1 MSQST
6 LITGPEEAF
15 MKVIFPV
22 VMLLLVAFVMPVEA
36 ASLKVTELAVTTKVS
51 KGKPIDAVHR
61 ISYRSVK
68 TLYGFTRTLSEPPQA
83 TTVTQVWLRDGQPFK
98 EVSMPVK
105 GRRWRLYSTLPID
118 ASSVG
123 RWRLEVR
130 DPEGQVLKAA
140 EFQIN

>member
-1 MSQST
+1 
-6 LITGPEEAF
+6 
-15 MKVIFPV
+15 MKLIFPV
-22 VMLLLVAFVMPVEA
+22 VMVLVVAMALPVEA
-36 ASLKVTELAVTTKVS
+36 ATLKVTELAVTTKVS

-68 TLYGFTRTLSEPPQA
+68 ALYGFTRTLSDSPQQ
-83 TTVTQVWLRDGQPFK
+83 TTVTQVWMRDGQPLK
-98 EVSMPVK
+98 EVTMPVK

-118 ASSVG
+118 AGSVG

-130 DPEGQVLKAA
+130 DAEGQLLKST

>member
-1 MSQST
+1 
-6 LITGPEEAF
+6 
-15 MKVIFPV
+15 MKLIFPV
-22 VMLLLVAFVMPVEA
+22 VMLLVAMALPVEA
-36 ASLKVTELAVTTKVS
+36 TALKVTELAVTTKVS

-68 TLYGFTRTLSEPPQA
+68 SLYGFARTLSEQSQE
-83 TTVTQVWLRDGQPFK
+83 TTVTQVWMRDGQPFK
-98 EVSMPVK
+98 EVTMPVK

-118 ASSVG
+118 AGSVG

-130 DPEGQVLKAA
+130 DVEGQLLKAT

>member
-1 MSQST
+1 
-6 LITGPEEAF
+6 

-22 VMLLLVAFVMPVEA
+22 GMLLLVAMALPVEA
-36 ASLKVTELAVTTKVS
+36 AALKVTELAVTTKVS

-61 ISYRSVK
+61 ISFRSVK
-68 TLYGFTRTLSEPPQA
+68 SLYGFTRTLSEQPQE
-83 TTVTQVWLRDGQPFK
+83 TTVTQVWIRDGQPFK
-98 EVSMPVK
+98 EVTMPVK

-130 DPEGQVLKAA
+130 DAEGQLLKST
-140 EFQIN
+140 EFQVN

>member
-1 MSQST
+1 
-6 LITGPEEAF
+6 

-22 VMLLLVAFVMPVEA
+22 GMLLLVVMALPVEA
-36 ASLKVTELAVTTKVS
+36 AALKVTELAVTTKVS

-61 ISYRSVK
+61 ISFRSVK
-68 TLYGFTRTLSEPPQA
+68 SLYGFTRTLSEQPQE
-83 TTVTQVWLRDGQPFK
+83 TTVTQVWIRDGQPFK
-98 EVSMPVK
+98 EVTMPVK

-130 DPEGQVLKAA
+130 DAEGQLLKST
-140 EFQIN
+140 EFQVN

>member
-1 MSQST
+1 
-6 LITGPEEAF
+6 

-22 VMLLLVAFVMPVEA
+22 VLLLLLTVVIPVEA

-51 KGKPIDAVHR
+51 KGKPIDSVHR

-68 TLYGFTRTLSEPPQA
+68 SLYGFTRTLSELPEE
-83 TTVTQVWLRDGQPFK
+83 TTVTQVWLREGQPVK
-98 EVSMPVK
+98 QVSMPVR

-118 ASSVG
+118 ANSVG

-130 DPEGQVLKAA
+130 DSGGQVLKAT